1 MTLKQPYLH
10 IASGQ
15 LARRDIHFA
24 TLARIAY
31 HCSVENGCGFSSSCL
46 ACRSIF
52 DRIGEEVNHR
62 PMTLLELVV
71 YGRRL
76 LTVVQR
82 KTEMGV

>member
-1 MTLKQPYLH
+1 MTLKRPYLH
-10 IASGQ
+10 IDSGQ
-15 LARRDIHFA
+15 LAQSDVHFA
-24 TLARIAY
+24 TLTRIAY
-31 HCSVENGCGFSSSCL
+31 HCSVENGCGSNSSCL
-46 ACRSIF
+46 ECRRIF